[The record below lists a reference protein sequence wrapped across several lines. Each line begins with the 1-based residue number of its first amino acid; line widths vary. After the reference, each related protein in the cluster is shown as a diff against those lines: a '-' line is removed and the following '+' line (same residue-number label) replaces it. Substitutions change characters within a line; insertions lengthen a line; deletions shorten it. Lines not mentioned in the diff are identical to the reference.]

1 MKVPLPSFEGSRASV
16 SMGCFSG
23 TIRLM
28 ADWLILLLLRLA
40 GKAGLIAIGQHV
52 S

>member
-1 MKVPLPSFEGSRASV
+1 
-16 SMGCFSG
+16 
-23 TIRLM
+23 M